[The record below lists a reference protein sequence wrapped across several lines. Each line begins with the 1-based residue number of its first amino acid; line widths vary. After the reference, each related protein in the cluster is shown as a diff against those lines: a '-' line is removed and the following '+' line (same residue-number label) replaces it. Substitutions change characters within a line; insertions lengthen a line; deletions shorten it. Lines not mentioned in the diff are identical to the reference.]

1 MSKNKPMT
9 RIDLD
14 YNKNLKYPDINDY
27 LNDTVYASNLTEFPD
42 NQAGARTSFRLIPG
56 TTEWNHKINIAG
68 FQWKIFLGQFKL
80 YGYNPDLEAIEQ
92 MRLTIDFVNNQ
103 NNRNNYTKV
112 IRKRNTPITF
122 NVVTPADPETLPL
135 VGAVNYFI
143 NFTPTALEDIYDY
156 VFDTRWVDASEYY
169 RKKVYTTEPSYAEKL
184 AFLNYIKYRIYSIK
198 IPVSVQYYYVN
209 ATEPGGVLEFDMSLQ
224 DLIPTYR
231 NSVDFS
237 SKVIELNSTVSNGS
251 LDFLKLSYTS
261 SNSGKMQLKGFFV
274 SNPAA
279 FEIDPIYRPVG
290 TTQESLNTSIMVK
303 QLMKAQHSGFDL
315 SYPAIKY
322 TYDFLIGTDSTP
334 LLNDEEFDTF
344 QPSPRDDRVD
354 PITITSYNYGNK
366 VKLVEPNKNNPFQV
380 TLEFSSKN
388 RNLVAESHKYKFQLN
403 FLQESASGI
412 LDTSPINTATLIESA
427 FIAGDFSST
436 VGEVLRT
443 TVDSA
448 DRGAAAIHRSNTVI
462 GSYKGFRLFSQRV
475 GAKNGTLFAQEEL
488 SQFTTKLEV
497 YQISEDRLTY
507 SYRMTL
513 TWPTSTKLQGLY
525 NIVKAE
531 AIRLSI
537 ANAFQEIIL
546 QGTIR
551 KNTWDPISIDSK
563 NPAYTPSLNYFP
575 NYQLR
580 GIAIPLSPIERS
592 AQYPA
597 QARINSLR
605 DKQNNLLIS
614 LNDATQTAMYVPGT
628 LGPSGTLSVWLDV
641 QNYINNGVNTYP
653 TTPNPFFFLE
663 GYIIIAHRL
672 RIKSGGFDP
681 NATFRVSPKDKLLR
695 VKDYL
700 KCEVYGNSNT
710 ILMQITQAKLEAAA
724 KAALSV
730 SNLDLGEYT
739 AYIVTNLTK
748 VNTSLDNIAIYTNS
762 YIEGKIKCDLVI
774 GYRWSKLR

>member
-27 LNDTVYASNLTEFPD
+27 LNDTVYASNLTQFPD
-42 NQAGARTSFRLIPG
+42 NQSGARTSFRLIPG
-56 TTEWNHKINIAG
+56 TTEWNRKISIAG
-68 FQWKIFLGQFKL
+68 FNWRVFLGQFKL

-103 NNRNNYTKV
+103 DNDNNYTKV
-112 IRKRNTPITF
+112 IRKRGTPITF

-143 NFTPTALEDIYDY
+143 NFTPTALEDIYNY
-156 VFDTRWVDASEYY
+156 VFSTRWVDASEHY
-169 RKKVYTTEPSYAEKL
+169 RKKIYTTDPSPEEKL
-184 AFLNYIKYRIYSIK
+184 AFVNYIKYRIYSIK

-209 ATEPGGVLEFDMSLQ
+209 ATEPGGVLEFDMSLV
-224 DLIPTYR
+224 DLLPTFR

-237 SKVIELNSTVSNGS
+237 SKLIELNPDVSFDS
-251 LDFLKLSYTS
+251 FEYLRLSYTS
-261 SNSGKMQLKGFFV
+261 SNSGSMQLKGAFV
-274 SNPAA
+274 SNPNAY
-279 FEIDPIYRPVG
+279 EIEPRSRTVG
-290 TTQESLNTSIMVK
+290 TTSDFVNTSIMVR
-303 QLMKAQHSGFDL
+303 QLMRSQHSGFDL

-322 TYDFLIGTDSTP
+322 TYDFFVGVDSVP

-344 QPSPRDDRVD
+344 QPGPRDDRVD
-354 PITITSYNYGNK
+354 PLTITSYNYGHR

-380 TLEFSSKN
+380 TIEFNSKN
-388 RNLVAESHKYKFQLN
+388 RNMVAQSHKYKFQLN
-403 FLQESASGI
+403 FLQESASGA
-412 LDTSPINTATLIESA
+412 LDTSPINAAVLIESA
-427 FIAGDFSST
+427 FIAGDFSGT
-436 VGEVLRT
+436 AGKTLRT
-443 TVDSA
+443 LVDSVE
-448 DRGAAAIHRSNTVI
+448 RGAATVHRSNTVV
-462 GSYKGFRLFSQRV
+462 GDTEGFRLFSQRV
-475 GAKNGTLFAQEEL
+475 GTKDGSFFAQAEL

-497 YQISEDRLTY
+497 YEVSADNATY
-507 SYRMTL
+507 SYRLTL
-513 TWPTSTKLQGLY
+513 TWPLTTKLQGLY

-575 NYQLR
+575 NYRLR

-592 AQYPA
+592 NQYPA

-641 QNYINNGVNTYP
+641 QNYINNGVNTYT

-672 RIKSGGFDP
+672 RVKSGGFDP

-710 ILMQITQAKLEAAA
+710 ILMQITQAKLETAA

-748 VNTSLDNIAIYTNS
+748 VNTSLDNIALYTNS